1 MDFFDKLGKKATEAY
16 KLTADKTG
24 KIAKEAKLKLKIG
37 ELKSQINDIYKEIGK
52 KVYEKHIREED
63 IDIQKELEEQCTKID
78 VLSDE
83 IEGMLQE
90 CLTLRDKKQCTN
102 CNYEIEKESKFCPK
116 CGAKQAQEPAKEVD
130 VLENADVKPEKEQET
145 QDVKERLEE
154 KIENSDEAKTENIV
168 KTENSDQSKIENI
181 DKMENCEVNENLEKT
196 VQIESALEM
205 ADKVENSSDN
215 LVENLIESTEDELE
229 DKED

>member
-1 MDFFDKLGKKATEAY
+1 MEFFNKLSKKATEAY
-16 KLTADKTG
+16 KVTADKTG
-24 KIAKEAKLKLKIG
+24 KMAKEAKLKLKIG

-52 KVYEKHIREED
+52 KVYEKHIREEN

-83 IEGMLQE
+83 IETMLQE

-102 CNYEIEKESKFCPK
+102 CNCEIEKESKFCPK
-116 CGAKQAQEPAKEVD
+116 CGAKQAQEPAKEVEVLE
-130 VLENADVKPEKEQET
+130 VLENTDVKPEKEQEK

-154 KIENSDEAKTENIV
+154 KVE
-168 KTENSDQSKIENI
+168 
-181 DKMENCEVNENLEKT
+181 NENLEKT
-196 VQIESALEM
+196 VQIESALETS
-205 ADKVENSSDN
+205 DKVENNSDN
-215 LVENLIESTEDELE
+215 PVEKLIESNKEDLE

>member
-1 MDFFDKLGKKATEAY
+1 MEFFDKLGKKATEAY
-16 KLTADKTG
+16 KVTADKTT

-83 IEGMLQE
+83 IESMLQE

-102 CNYEIEKESKFCPK
+102 CNCEIEKESKFCPK
-116 CGAKQAQEPAKEVD
+116 CGAKQVQEPAKEVEVLE
-130 VLENADVKPEKEQET
+130 VLENTDVKPEKES
-145 QDVKERLEE
+145 R
-154 KIENSDEAKTENIV
+154 KTR
-168 KTENSDQSKIENI
+168 
-181 DKMENCEVNENLEKT
+181 C
-196 VQIESALEM
+196 
-205 ADKVENSSDN
+205 
-215 LVENLIESTEDELE
+215 
-229 DKED
+229 

>member
-1 MDFFDKLGKKATEAY
+1 MEFFDKLGKKATEAY

-90 CLTLRDKKQCTN
+90 CLTLRDKKQCAN
-102 CNYEIEKESKFCPK
+102 CNCEIEKESKFCPK